1 MDIWINKGFSISTNK
16 EYLDVDLIHIF
27 LSQEAYWS
35 KGIPKETV
43 IKSIEHTSL
52 CFAVFK
58 GDISHEVSQQVGFA
72 RVISDLA
79 TYAYLCDVFILPEY
93 RKLGLSK
100 WLMDIITN
108 HSDLQ
113 GVRRFMLATND
124 AHTLYNKYGF
134 EQIGSPELFMQKVRI
149 SPYQQ

>member
-1 MDIWINKGFSISTNK
+1 MDIWTNRGFSISTNK
-16 EYLDVDLIHIF
+16 EYLDVDVIHNF

-35 KGIPKETV
+35 KRIPKETV
-43 IKSIEHTSL
+43 IKSIENTSL
-52 CFAVFK
+52 CFGVFK
-58 GDISHEVSQQVGFA
+58 GEINNEVRQQVGFA
-72 RVISDLA
+72 RVITDLA

-113 GVRRFMLATND
+113 EIRRMMLATND
-124 AHTLYNKYGF
+124 AHALYSKYDF
-134 EQIGSPELFMQKVRI
+134 EQIGSPERFMQKVRK
-149 SPYQQ
+149 SPYEQ